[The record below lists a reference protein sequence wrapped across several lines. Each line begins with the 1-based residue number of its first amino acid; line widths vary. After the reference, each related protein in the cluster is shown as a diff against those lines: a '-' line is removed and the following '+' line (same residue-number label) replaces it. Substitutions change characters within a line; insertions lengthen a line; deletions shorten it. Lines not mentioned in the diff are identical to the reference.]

1 MNELSHWNNRY
12 SPDFTDTLRQL
23 ADGSENLL
31 SLHSLRLVIKKYVLM
46 KLLGIEISEASHD
59 EIMTQVK
66 TFLTEPTFHRI
77 ATVNPEFL
85 VRAEKDP
92 AFKQSLQQADLCV
105 VDGIG
110 IVWAGW
116 LQGKRVTR
124 FPGVDLLHEIL
135 SRAER
140 DGLSVFLAIK
150 KDGLS
155 SYEEIRMAL
164 LKKFPRLTIDGVDV
178 EVDSYQVSSIK
189 YQVYGIPNTKYR
201 ILLCNFGAP
210 EQEFFLESLRN
221 NPGDVRLVMGVG
233 GAFDFLTGKQTR
245 APRYLRAIGL
255 EWLWRLILQPKR
267 WKRIWNAVVIFPVKV
282 LLGSLFSKE

>member
-1 MNELSHWNNRY
+1 MRLFNISITEDSR
-12 SPDFTDTLRQL
+12 DAIL
-23 ADGSENLL
+23 ARAEAF
-31 SLHSLRLVIKKYVLM
+31 LV
-46 KLLGIEISEASHD
+46 EA
-59 EIMTQVK
+59 K
-66 TFLTEPTFHRI
+66 FHRI

-140 DGLSVFLAIK
+140 DGLSVFLVIK

-164 LKKFPRLTIDGVDV
+164 LKKFPRLTIDGADV
-178 EVDSYQVSSIK
+178 GIKNAEASKLKAKSYK
-189 YQVYGIPNTKYR
+189 L
-201 ILLCNFGAP
+201 LLCNFGAP
-210 EQEFFLESLRN
+210 EQEFFLESLQN

-245 APRYLRAIGL
+245 APRCLRAIGL

-282 LLGSLFSKE
+282 LLGSSVSKE

>member
-1 MNELSHWNNRY
+1 MPEL
-12 SPDFTDTLRQL
+12 FLRQESLSILGVSISTLSRNEIL
-23 ADGSENLL
+23 ARAEAF
-31 SLHSLRLVIKKYVLM
+31 LV
-46 KLLGIEISEASHD
+46 EA
-59 EIMTQVK
+59 K
-66 TFLTEPTFHRI
+66 FHRI

-105 VDGIG
+105 ADGIG

-116 LQGKRVTR
+116 FQGKRVTR

-164 LKKFPRLTIDGVDV
+164 LKKFPRLTIDGADV
-178 EVDSYQVSSIK
+178 GIKNAEASKLKAKSYK
-189 YQVYGIPNTKYR
+189 L
-201 ILLCNFGAP
+201 LLCNFGAP

-221 NPGDVRLVMGVG
+221 NPGDVRLAMGVG

-245 APRYLRAIGL
+245 APRCLRAIGL
-255 EWLWRLILQPKR
+255 EWLWRFIFQPCR
-267 WKRIWNAVVIFPVKV
+267 FKRIWNAVVVFVVKV
-282 LLGSLFSKE
+282 LLRK

>member
-1 MNELSHWNNRY
+1 MPELFPRQESLSILGVSISTLSRNEI
-12 SPDFTDTLRQL
+12 L
-23 ADGSENLL
+23 ARAEAF
-31 SLHSLRLVIKKYVLM
+31 LVETK
-46 KLLGIEISEASHD
+46 
-59 EIMTQVK
+59 
-66 TFLTEPTFHRI
+66 FHRI

-105 VDGIG
+105 ADGIG

-245 APRYLRAIGL
+245 APRCLRVIGL

-282 LLGSLFSKE
+282 LLGSSVSKE